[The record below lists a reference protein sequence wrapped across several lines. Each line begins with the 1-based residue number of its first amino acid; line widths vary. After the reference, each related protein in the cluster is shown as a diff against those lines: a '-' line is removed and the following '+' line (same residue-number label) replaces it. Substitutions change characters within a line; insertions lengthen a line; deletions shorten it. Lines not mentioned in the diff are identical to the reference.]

1 MAVIANL
8 EGIGPVD
15 AIYTKIAGP
24 PLPNRFPVPGFSWG
38 FITDIF
44 VINAAA
50 LDNPIAYDALGP
62 PYIIFGAL
70 NPESDFLEPTRGQI
84 WPRIG

>member
-8 EGIGPVD
+8 EGVGPIAAID
-15 AIYTKIAGP
+15 AKIDSNI
-24 PLPNRFPVPGFSWG
+24 LHSRFPVPPFSLGF
-38 FITDIF
+38 FTDIF
-44 VINAAA
+44 VINEAAI
-50 LDNPIAYDALGP
+50 DNPIAFDSLGP
-62 PYIIFGAL
+62 PYIIYGAL